1 MTGASPRDQ
10 LASALVC
17 FLRAYQGDAALVAEQ
32 RGWSPLI
39 ALVTNDGTARVSV
52 ALADGRVA
60 RVGVGSAH
68 GESDGEP
75 TLEITG
81 ELGTLCDIL
90 ELRRDPN
97 EPYLFG
103 EVVVRGP
110 EADFLRL
117 DYIASRLC
125 PR

>member
-1 MTGASPRDQ
+1 MNAGTAQ
-10 LASALVC
+10 LERALAC
-17 FLRAYQGDAALVAEQ
+17 FLSAYEARPELVTEQ
-32 RGWSPLI
+32 RGWSPII
-39 ALVTNDGTARVSV
+39 ALSATDTPARVAV

-60 RVGVGSAH
+60 GAGQA
-68 GESDGEP
+68 DDA

-81 ELGTLCDIL
+81 ELRTLCDVL

-103 EVVVRGP
+103 ELVVRGA
-110 EADFLRL
+110 EADFVRL

-125 PR
+125 SR

>member
-1 MTGASPRDQ
+1 MNPLEQ
-10 LASALVC
+10 ALGC
-17 FLRAYQGDAALVAEQ
+17 FLRAYQAQPDLVAEQ
-32 RGWSPLI
+32 RGWSPVI
-39 ALVTNDGTARVSV
+39 ALAATDTGARVAV

-60 RVGVGSAH
+60 GTGA
-68 GESDGEP
+68 GAP
-75 TLEITG
+75 ATLEISG
-81 ELGTLCDIL
+81 EQQILCDVL

-103 EVVVRGP
+103 ELVVRGP

-125 PR
+125 VT